1 MNNNLKNVIST
12 TIVFEPKQ
20 KRINDNIRI
29 QCSKYLYEYLSLVER
44 IF

>member
-1 MNNNLKNVIST
+1 MNNNLKNVTST
-12 TIVFEPKQ
+12 TIVFEQ